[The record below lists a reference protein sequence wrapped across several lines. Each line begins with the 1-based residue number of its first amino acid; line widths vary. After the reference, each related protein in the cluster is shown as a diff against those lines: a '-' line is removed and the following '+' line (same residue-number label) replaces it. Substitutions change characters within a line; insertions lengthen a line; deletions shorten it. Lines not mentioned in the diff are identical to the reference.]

1 MTPTSLNAGAH
12 LRRQGWIF
20 WRLVALCR
28 GSIEQDSPMRL
39 WKFLPLL
46 LLAATGISHAANAK
60 HGAVV
65 FLRCAACHSADKGGG
80 DGLGPNLFGVV
91 GRKAASRKGF
101 SYSPALEKSGITW
114 TNDKLKLWVA
124 HPARLVPGTQMSFAG
139 LANPTDVDDVVA
151 YLDTLK

>member
-1 MTPTSLNAGAH
+1 
-12 LRRQGWIF
+12 
-20 WRLVALCR
+20 
-28 GSIEQDSPMRL
+28 MRS
-39 WKFLPLL
+39 WKYLPLL
-46 LLAATGISHAANAK
+46 LLAAPGISHAANAK

-65 FLRCAACHSADKGGG
+65 FLRCAACHNADKGSG

-91 GRKAASRKGF
+91 GRKAASEKGF
-101 SYSPALEKSGITW
+101 DYSQALKKSGITW

-139 LANPTDVDDVVA
+139 LSNPSDVDDVVA